1 MSSFVFLSYKL
12 QPYFKCNYIIIIKII
27 FVDYEKT
34 FCCLNQTRNASANMT
49 HVLLIL
55 LKDVVFLKILFIYWV
70 LLLLPSQVTL
80 IL

>member
-12 QPYFKCNYIIIIKII
+12 QPYFKCNYIKII

-55 LKDVVFLKILFIYWV
+55 LKDVVFL
-70 LLLLPSQVTL
+70 
-80 IL
+80 

>member
-12 QPYFKCNYIIIIKII
+12 QPYFKCNYIKII

-34 FCCLNQTRNASANMT
+34 FCCLNQTNNASANMT

>member
-12 QPYFKCNYIIIIKII
+12 QPYFKCYYIKII

>member
-12 QPYFKCNYIIIIKII
+12 QPYFKCNYIKII

-34 FCCLNQTRNASANMT
+34 FCCLNQTRNATANMT

-55 LKDVVFLKILFIYWV
+55 LIITQRRGIFKNSFH
-70 LLLLPSQVTL
+70 LLGVIIVT
-80 IL
+80 

>member
-12 QPYFKCNYIIIIKII
+12 QPYFKCNYIKII

-49 HVLLIL
+49 RVINITQRRGIFKNSFHLLGVI
-55 LKDVVFLKILFIYWV
+55 I
-70 LLLLPSQVTL
+70 VT
-80 IL
+80 

>member
-12 QPYFKCNYIIIIKII
+12 QPYFKCNYIKII

-49 HVLLIL
+49 HVLLINITQRRGIFKNSFHL
-55 LKDVVFLKILFIYWV
+55 LGVII
-70 LLLLPSQVTL
+70 VT
-80 IL
+80 